1 MLRKGA
7 KSLRKIFKIIL
18 AVFLAF
24 FIFAVVGLSVVF
36 LDVAAYTATSTQ
48 NLTPTGYATG
58 VQSGKA
64 LVVYD
69 PGLTGAAR
77 TIASKI
83 TIDLQAQGY
92 FVDLAGIKSSTASTN
107 ASQYPVIVVGGPI
120 YGGTA
125 ASSVQLFL
133 SHLEPAQ
140 GAKIGVYGVGS
151 FNTQND
157 KVAPLPNNSSFS
169 IKETL
174 KISTSQDATV
184 ESAQFVTG
192 LLS

>member
-1 MLRKGA
+1 
-7 KSLRKIFKIIL
+7 
-18 AVFLAF
+18 
-24 FIFAVVGLSVVF
+24 
-36 LDVAAYTATSTQ
+36 
-48 NLTPTGYATG
+48 
-58 VQSGKA
+58 VQPGKA

-69 PGLTGAAR
+69 PGLTGVAK
-77 TIASKI
+77 TIANKI
-83 TIDLQAQGY
+83 TIDLQEQGY
-92 FVDLAGIKSSTASTN
+92 FVDLAGIKSSTASAN
-107 ASQYPVIVVGGPI
+107 ASQYQVIVVGGPI

-125 ASSVQLFL
+125 TSSVQSFL

-157 KVAPLPNNSSFS
+157 KIAPLPNNSSLS

-174 KISTSQDATV
+174 KIGTSQDATA
-184 ESAQFVTG
+184 ESTQFVTG